1 MQAQNPQNQ
10 AAELQ
15 RLRQRAEDYNE
26 RRQRAL
32 VEAQAAEAALQ
43 EARREA
49 EERFG
54 TSDLAQLKQLLA
66 QTQASNAER
75 LRAFAAELE
84 AQEKALGEVE
94 AALRSTRSGT

>member
-1 MQAQNPQNQ
+1 MQTQNQ
-10 AAELQ
+10 AQELQ
-15 RLRQRAEDYNE
+15 RLRQRADELND

-54 TSDLAQLKQLLA
+54 TSDLAQLKALLEK
-66 QTQASNAER
+66 TQAANAER
-75 LRAFAAELE
+75 LRAFAAELD
-84 AQEKALGEVE
+84 AQEKALAAVE
-94 AALRSTRSGT
+94 AALRSTR